1 MSPGSHTQRDR
12 VKDERQQK
20 SLGVQDW
27 RQVTCLL
34 QYIFRYRL
42 KLPRGWIPTSTHI
55 QNVMNLVVKIDLFL
69 CAYLHVSVF
78 LTSSQKWECNVILLY
93 VHIPLWERHLSVLS
107 GYTFP
112 NTCLH
117 LLFPPSFLIFY
128 VRVHHSTEL
137 DHLWNSLAGYF
148 RRAK

>member
-42 KLPRGWIPTSTHI
+42 ILPRGWI
-55 QNVMNLVVKIDLFL
+55 QNVMNLVVKIDPFL

-93 VHIPLWERHLSVLS
+93 VHIPL
-107 GYTFP
+107 
-112 NTCLH
+112 
-117 LLFPPSFLIFY
+117 
-128 VRVHHSTEL
+128 
-137 DHLWNSLAGYF
+137 
-148 RRAK
+148 